1 MAKSKSRLGRGLD
14 SLISGGAGKPAAES
28 LTVTGP
34 EQAKKSR
41 DVQAEAPEQ
50 TTPSSETSRAGTET
64 APTKKSL
71 STEAIEE
78 IAGKLQTPS
87 EIFLEIPVREIIPSP
102 NQPRREIH
110 AEQIKELADSIRS
123 EGLLQPIVVRRTERG
138 YQLIAGERRWLACR
152 SLQMNTIQARVVEAS
167 DSSAAVISLIENLQR
182 EDLNPVD
189 EASGY
194 ASLVRDFDLTQ
205 EAVAERVGKSR
216 ASIANSLR
224 LLQLDRKTQGF
235 LAKGLISVGHAKVLL
250 GIGRPEQ
257 QNILARQVIEK
268 GLSVRETER
277 MVKRLK
283 AGSRPSR
290 VAVTLTEEEINNL
303 RDLEKR
309 LSTLL
314 KTSVRLRHTSKKGRI
329 IIEYYGNDDLRRIL
343 DKIGVV

>member
-14 SLISGGAGKPAAES
+14 SLISGGAG
-28 LTVTGP
+28 
-34 EQAKKSR
+34 
-41 DVQAEAPEQ
+41 
-50 TTPSSETSRAGTET
+50 ET
-64 APTKKSL
+64 APTTKPV

-78 IAGKLQTPS
+78 NAVKLQIPS
-87 EIFLEIPVREIIPSP
+87 GIFLEIPVRDIIPNP
-102 NQPRREIH
+102 NQPRREIR
-110 AEQIKELADSIRS
+110 AELIKELADSIRS

-138 YQLIAGERRWLACR
+138 YELIAGERRWQACR
-152 SLQMNTIQARVVEAS
+152 SLQMSTIQARVVEAS

-194 ASLVRDFDLTQ
+194 ASLIRDFDLTQ

-216 ASIANSLR
+216 ASVANSLR
-224 LLQLDRKTQGF
+224 LLQLDRQTQGF
-235 LAKGLISVGHAKVLL
+235 LAKGLLSVGHAKVLL
-250 GIGRPEQ
+250 GIGRPDQ

-268 GLSVRETER
+268 GLSVREIER

-343 DKIGVV
+343 EKIGVV